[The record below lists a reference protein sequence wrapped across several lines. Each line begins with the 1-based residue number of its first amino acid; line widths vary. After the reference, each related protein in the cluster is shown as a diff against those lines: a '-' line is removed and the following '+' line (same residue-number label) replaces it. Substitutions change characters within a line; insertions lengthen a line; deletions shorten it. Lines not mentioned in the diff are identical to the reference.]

1 MRRPEL
7 SNSRPVSPV
16 GAQHP
21 TISYHVVENM
31 NRRTA
36 ESAGGGQNIE
46 VKNIV
51 LFFSKISAVRNSL
64 FDIRYSKYK
73 RG

>member
-1 MRRPEL
+1 
-7 SNSRPVSPV
+7 
-16 GAQHP
+16 
-21 TISYHVVENM
+21 M

-51 LFFSKISAVRNSL
+51 LLLSITSAVSAGGGC
-64 FDIRYSKYK
+64 DIQNKMKKDGTTREQS
-73 RG
+73 RFPQAERDERHLRLNLR

>member
-1 MRRPEL
+1 
-7 SNSRPVSPV
+7 
-16 GAQHP
+16 
-21 TISYHVVENM
+21 M

-51 LFFSKISAVRNSL
+51 LFFLKTSAVRNSL
-64 FDIRYSKYK
+64 FDLPAIASPPGIARLQPRRTGRSGEAGGCSIFKI
-73 RG
+73 

>member
-1 MRRPEL
+1 
-7 SNSRPVSPV
+7 
-16 GAQHP
+16 
-21 TISYHVVENM
+21 M

-36 ESAGGGQNIE
+36 EPQNIE

-51 LFFSKISAVRNSL
+51 LLLLKTSAVSAAGG

-73 RG
+73 ID